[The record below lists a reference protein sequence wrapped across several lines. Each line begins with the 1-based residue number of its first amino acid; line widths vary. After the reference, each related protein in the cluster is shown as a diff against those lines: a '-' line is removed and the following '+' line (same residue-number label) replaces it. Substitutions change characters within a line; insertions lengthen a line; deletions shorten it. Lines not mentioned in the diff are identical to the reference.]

1 MTTPRPDLAIWAA
14 TVNAALLGTDRTPL
28 AVPSSDDA
36 LGSASAML
44 TRDQDDSA
52 ASLLRIA
59 SAASVYRRCGWIP
72 RRSEEPPPAAC
83 PPDIRPPAPATA
95 GALLRRILQGEHEP
109 LLATWLSHAT
119 RHGVRAPADT
129 LCDLL
134 ELGRREPALRSMI
147 LAAGGTRATWLAA
160 ANPDWSYASA
170 GESADSLVTTWE
182 TGAGPARLVALQQ
195 LRALDAERARAMLE
209 SSWAQES
216 PAERGGFVAALARG
230 LSPADEPFLERALDD
245 RRKEVRQGAAGLLA
259 RLPTSA
265 LVARMTVR
273 AREHMSLGKTGLL
286 KRVRMDITLPAAADD
301 ALVRDGVEPK
311 PPPGTGIGE
320 RAWWLGQII
329 AAVPPSSWT
338 SAWSMEPVTLLRV
351 AEGHEWREPLVA
363 GWLIATER
371 HRDAAW
377 ADALWENERIARVGA
392 GWRAPSPEHVFTTVL
407 PSDRVD
413 GALRRSIGAGRDTL
427 RSNHAVLNAI
437 LEWPHEW
444 SDALARAVALRLQ
457 QYARDGMAL
466 AGEFGVRALLERSG
480 HAVPVSAIVAFTS
493 GWPEQSDVWPTW
505 APTIDA
511 LTSVLR
517 FRNDLHLAFTE
528 ESVP

>member
-1 MTTPRPDLAIWAA
+1 MTTLRPDLAIWAA
-14 TVNAALLGTDRTPL
+14 TVNAALLGTDRTRL
-28 AVPSSDDA
+28 AVPSSEGT

-44 TRDQDDSA
+44 VRDEADA
-52 ASLLRIA
+52 PASLLRIA

-72 RRSEEPPPAAC
+72 KRSDEPPPAAC
-83 PPDIRPPAPATA
+83 PPDTRSLCPAAA
-95 GALLRRILQGEHEP
+95 GAMLRRILQGEHES
-109 LLATWLSHAT
+109 LLATWLSLAA

-134 ELGRREPALRSMI
+134 ELGRREPALRSTI

-160 ANPDWSYASA
+160 VNPDWSYASA
-170 GESADSLVTTWE
+170 GESVESLVTTWE
-182 TGAGPARLVALQQ
+182 TGTGPARLAALQQ
-195 LRALDAERARAMLE
+195 LRAMDAERARAMLE
-209 SSWAQES
+209 SSWGQES

-230 LSPADEPFLERALDD
+230 LSPADEPFLARALDD

-259 RLPTSA
+259 RLPASE
-265 LVARMTVR
+265 LVARMTAR
-273 AREHMSLGKTGLL
+273 AREHLSLGKTGLL
-286 KRVRMDITLPAAADD
+286 KRVRIDVTLPAAADD

-320 RAWWLGQII
+320 RAWWFGQII
-329 AAVPPSSWT
+329 AAVPPSTWT

-363 GWLIATER
+363 GWLSATER

-377 ADALWENERIARVGA
+377 AEALWENERIARVGV
-392 GWRAPSPEHVFTTVL
+392 GWRAPSPERVFTTVV
-407 PSDRVD
+407 PSEQVD
-413 GALRRSIGAGRDTL
+413 VALRRSIGAGRDTL

-457 QYARDGMAL
+457 EHARDKMAL

-480 HAVPVSAIVAFTS
+480 HAVPVSAIGAFTD